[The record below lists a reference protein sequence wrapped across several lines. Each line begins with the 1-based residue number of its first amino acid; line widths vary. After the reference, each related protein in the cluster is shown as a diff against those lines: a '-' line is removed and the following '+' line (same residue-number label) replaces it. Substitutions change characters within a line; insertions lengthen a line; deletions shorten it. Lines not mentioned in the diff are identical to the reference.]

1 MVPANRSPRCSR
13 RANWP
18 LEITLRGLANW
29 FFRCV
34 AVRRLSRLD
43 AADTQTVQEQTLAYL
58 LRRAARTE
66 FGQQHGFDRI
76 QSIRDYQ
83 RRVPLRRY
91 EDFWRQY
98 WQPRFPHTAGVTW
111 PENPPYWALSSGTT
125 TGQTKYLPVTTE
137 LLRSNRSAALCLFGG
152 LFAQDRQLRLLQGRL
167 FFLGGSTDLQPIGP
181 GIGAGDLSAIVYV
194 ETPRYL
200 RPFVWPPASLA
211 LIRDWDEKIRI
222 LAEESPRQPITLLAG
237 VPSWLMVLLERV
249 KAVTGCPHL
258 PEIWPE
264 LQVLVHGGVCFEP
277 YRAWFE
283 RELGQ
288 WGVRLVETYPSSE
301 AFVAFEDARYGQL
314 RLVTDHGIFFEF
326 VPWEE
331 LSHDRPTRHTLREIE
346 LDVPYAVVVTTCA
359 GLWAYVLGDV
369 VAFQSRQPPLLRF
382 VGRTGYFLSAFGE
395 HLIGEEVEKAI
406 ATSAAQCGALVSD
419 FHVGPI
425 FVSADTASAS
435 LALAPGRHLYL
446 VECSEPPRDLYRFAT
461 VLDDELCRA
470 NADYCAHR
478 QGDLGLGPPEVVL
491 IKRGAFAEWLRRQ
504 GKLGGQ
510 HKVPR
515 MDNSGRLTQ
524 QLLHFFRETAAVI
537 QTAIAHASPA
547 QSAGASG
554 QASSQQ

>member
-1 MVPANRSPRCSR
+1 MVPANRSPRCSSY
-13 RANWP
+13 ANGP
-18 LEITLRGLANW
+18 LATTLRGLANW
-29 FFRCV
+29 VFRCL

-43 AADTQTVQEQTLAYL
+43 AANTQTVQEQTLASL

-91 EDFWRQY
+91 EDFWRHY

-137 LLRSNRSAALCLFGG
+137 LLRSNRSAALCLFGS
-152 LFAQDRQLRLLQGRL
+152 LFSQEQQLRLLQGRL
-167 FFLGGSTDLQPIGP
+167 FFLGGSTDLQPLGP

-200 RPFVWPPASLA
+200 RPFIWPPASVA
-211 LIRDWDEKIRI
+211 LLRDWDEKIRI

-258 PEIWPE
+258 REIWPD

-301 AFVAFEDARYGQL
+301 AFVAFEDARHGQL

-331 LSHDRPTRHTLREIE
+331 LAHDRPTRHTLREIE
-346 LDVPYAVVVTTCA
+346 LGVPYAVVVTTCA

-406 ATSAAQCGALVSD
+406 ATAAAQCGALVSD

-425 FVSADTASAS
+425 FASADAASPS
-435 LALAPGRHLYL
+435 LAVAPGRHLYL
-446 VECSEPPRDLYRFAT
+446 VECSEPPRDWYRFAAE
-461 VLDDELCRA
+461 LDDELCRA
-470 NADYCAHR
+470 NADYCTHR

-491 IKRGAFAEWLRRQ
+491 LKRGAFAEWLRRQ

-515 MDNSGRLTQ
+515 MDNTGRLTQ
-524 QLLHFFRETAAVI
+524 QLFHFFRESGAVI
-537 QTAIAHASPA
+537 QTAIAHAHPA
-547 QSAGASG
+547 QLAEASG